1 MSNTTT
7 LRQAIEELYSC
18 NAQLEVKG
26 ILAILNQA
34 PEYTHLQ
41 DKAAYR
47 PVYNT
52 LKRVMGTTKPSKPSK
67 PSKVQKTSIV
77 FDLTQTQV
85 NAKAIPGKVVCAGR
99 R

>member
-7 LRQAIEELYSC
+7 LRQAIEELYNC

-26 ILAILNQA
+26 ILAILHKT
-34 PEYTHLQ
+34 PEYAHLK
-41 DKAAYR
+41 DKAEYR

-52 LKRVMGTTKPSKPSK
+52 LKRVMGVKPASK

-77 FDLTQTQV
+77 LDLTQPPI
-85 NAKAIPGKVVCAGR
+85 NAQAIPGKVVCAGR

>member
-1 MSNTTT
+1 MNNTIT

-67 PSKVQKTSIV
+67 VQKTSIV
-77 FDLTQTQV
+77 FDLTQTPV

>member
-7 LRQAIEELYSC
+7 LRQAIEELYNC

-26 ILAILNQA
+26 ILAILNKT
-34 PEYTHLQ
+34 PEYAHLK
-41 DKAAYR
+41 DKAEYR

-52 LKRVMGTTKPSKPSK
+52 LKRVMGTTKPSKTSK
-67 PSKVQKTSIV
+67 KVQKTSIV
-77 FDLTQTQV
+77 FDLTQTPV
-85 NAKAIPGKVVCAGR
+85 NAQAIPGKVVCAGR